1 MSSGVFSSLLI
12 AGRNTYLHLNVV
24 PVASGAA
31 HVFHGP
37 TISGSGTGKM
47 RETMISVRYQRE

>member
-12 AGRNTYLHLNVV
+12 AGRNTYLHLKVL

-37 TISGSGTGKM
+37 TISGNGTVKKT
-47 RETMISVRYQRE
+47 ETMISV

>member
-12 AGRNTYLHLNVV
+12 AGRNTYLHLKVL

-31 HVFHGP
+31 HVFHGD
-37 TISGSGTGKM
+37 TMSGSGTVEN
-47 RETMISVRYQRE
+47 RQTMILV